1 MNFNL
6 LKQSL
11 ADRRVSL
18 LIYAASVALY
28 GIMILAIWP
37 SMQASGISEMW
48 DRYPESI
55 KKAFGATINF
65 GEFDGFIA
73 LEYFAQMWVIIMA
86 AFAISLAT
94 GALAGEIEK
103 GSMEL
108 LLSQPISRR
117 SIVIT
122 RHFYFSISLLALIAA
137 TMLPLM
143 IGAPL
148 VDGELSNMGVAA
160 VSLLAFLFYGAIGS
174 MAFFFS
180 SISSSR
186 GKALFASLG
195 VLIGSYALDLLSKFN
210 DFIDNFH
217 FLSLFY
223 YYDPYRYLHDAS
235 IAWGDLAVLA
245 AIIVVSTGAAVTWFE
260 RRDIAV

>member
-11 ADRRVSL
+11 VDRRLSL
-18 LIYAASVALY
+18 SIYAASVALY
-28 GIMILAIWP
+28 GVLILAIWP
-37 SMQASGISEMW
+37 SMQTSGISEMW

-65 GEFDGFIA
+65 AQFDGFIT
-73 LEYFAQMWVIIMA
+73 LEYLAQMWVIIMA
-86 AFAISLAT
+86 AFAIGVAT
-94 GALAGEIEK
+94 ASLAGEIEK
-103 GSMEL
+103 GTMEL

-117 SIVIT
+117 SIVVT
-122 RHFYFSISLLALIAA
+122 RHIYMSITLIALIAA

-148 VDGELSNMGVAA
+148 VDGELNNKGVAA
-160 VSLLAFLFYGAIGS
+160 VSLLAFLFYEAIGS

-180 SISSSR
+180 SIASSR
-186 GKALFASLG
+186 GRALFASLG
-195 VLIGSYALDLLSKFN
+195 ILIASYTLDLLAKFN
-210 DFIDNFH
+210 EFIDNFH

-223 YYDPYRYLHDAS
+223 YYDPYRYIHDAS

-245 AIIVVSTGAAVTWFE
+245 AITLICTAAAVTWFE